1 VFMSLKLGMELG
13 EIQTRPWLRRRPQ
26 WPCREQQFLQLPVV
40 DIVRQGPSHF
50 GGRGL
55 FQIPVNGRL
64 TDRTT
69 AGDLVLLQAQT
80 KT

>member
-1 VFMSLKLGMELG
+1 LRKQKFIQPPVI
-13 EIQTRPWLRRRPQ
+13 EIL
-26 WPCREQQFLQLPVV
+26 
-40 DIVRQGPSHF
+40 RQGPRHF

-64 TDRTT
+64 TDRAT
-69 AGDLVLLQAQT
+69 AGDLVLMQAQT